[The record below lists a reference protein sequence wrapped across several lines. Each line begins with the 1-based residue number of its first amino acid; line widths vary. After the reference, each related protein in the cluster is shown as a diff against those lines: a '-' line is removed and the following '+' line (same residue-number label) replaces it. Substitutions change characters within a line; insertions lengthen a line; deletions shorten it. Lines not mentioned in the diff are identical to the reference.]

1 MLLTSVGTIVVVL
14 SLATLSTLRLSRRAI
29 LEEHREAIRW
39 QGETIS
45 QLFNGLILEPDG
57 HKKRILSKVLEKNSM
72 PYLKF
77 WLANAD
83 GQVITSSAPYSPQAS
98 QFFGISDS
106 LLRELSKKTDANAEQ
121 FITLGD
127 REYQARRA
135 LRLNYFTSL
144 WVIEDTTAYSGFLNR
159 YIKEAAAIW
168 ILSLLAGT
176 IAAILLT
183 RRVVQPLR
191 SINRM
196 AASVTPEN
204 LTPERLD
211 LQHAPLEVRELSE
224 VISHLLQRL
233 DQAMEQ
239 QRLFVNAVSHE
250 LRTPLSVVNL
260 YQRRLLNRY
269 NNLNEEQRKI
279 LGISV
284 REVERMHQLL
294 NDLLDLSRSEA
305 GQLPLA
311 ANPVNLAALIEEVAA
326 SASETLEQ
334 PVQAVLFGESPQQWQ
349 TLTDGPRLRQVLL
362 NLVENAHKYSPTDS
376 PIRISLR
383 STNDQIELGV
393 HDRGI
398 GIPAQELPRVFE
410 RFFRSSTAGTR
421 TGSGLGLFIAHS
433 LVHSLGGTIA
443 AESRP
448 GEGSS
453 FVISLPIREAAVP
466 AAAADR

>member
-311 ANPVNLAALIEEVAA
+311 ACRCEFD
-326 SASETLEQ
+326 
-334 PVQAVLFGESPQQWQ
+334 AVLQPPEGES
-349 TLTDGPRLRQVLL
+349 
-362 NLVENAHKYSPTDS
+362 H
-376 PIRISLR
+376 
-383 STNDQIELGV
+383 
-393 HDRGI
+393 
-398 GIPAQELPRVFE
+398 
-410 RFFRSSTAGTR
+410 RSSR
-421 TGSGLGLFIAHS
+421 RLTGPFDGQPPRRSDRSHALGHRCDP
-433 LVHSLGGTIA
+433 HQA
-443 AESRP
+443 ATHRQP
-448 GEGSS
+448 Q
-453 FVISLPIREAAVP
+453 RKHHQC
-466 AAAADR
+466 